1 MLKKSLYFFSL
12 LLNHVIAQPLSIDE
26 PTLINPSF
34 KVYLSVTGN
43 DTNIGDS
50 IQPLATFAAALSKIE
65 QLSSSAT
72 GNVYAEVVVF
82 PGTYYEI
89 FRQPL
94 NKFQVGQRNLNISL
108 RGKETVVLN
117 GTNLTVN
124 AGGGMIYL
132 LGSNIFVKNITVLHS
147 NENGVRFGYNYAGTV
162 INSHDVLIDGVTVS
176 ETAGHGILTGIGCL
190 NANGSSNLIPR
201 AKRFKIVNCHVY
213 NSVNYNT
220 PQSQWGS
227 AIKFWN
233 TSNNIALN
241 NHVHDNSGEGI
252 DFDFCDSAI
261 VKGNLLHDNYANIY
275 LDKIEYALIQQN
287 FIYNETKVVSG
298 ILTGLEAFT
307 SFITNHYIKD
317 VYIEN
322 NIILN
327 TLGINLWQ
335 GIYSAIQNGIYSNI
349 KIRHNTIIG
358 KQRGNGALV
367 SISHETFLGQ
377 PVSNFSIS
385 DVSVENNIMSAHPDS
400 LNNNKI
406 LSAPLNPQPGLT
418 TGNNLYNMNP
428 GFAYNSNTDQIN
440 SAITKFEPANQ
451 AVLNLT
457 PNSILNPEL
466 IKVVPYVITNDY
478 HGFSRNSIATNA
490 GAIEKNESIGINFTQ
505 RDDLVF
511 FPNPSNGFLKVK
523 EHKANSINKI
533 MAYDMKGL
541 LVFSMNT
548 FEFEPLDLR
557 NFKNGLYTFIVFT
570 KNGEVITNKIQIN
583 N

>member
-26 PTLINPSF
+26 PTLINPSL

-43 DTNIGDS
+43 DTNTGDS

-132 LGSNIFVKNITVLHS
+132 LGSNIFVKNIAVLHS

-162 INSHDVLIDGVTVS
+162 INSHDILIDGVTVS

-335 GIYSAIQNGIYSNI
+335 GIYSAIQNGIYNNI

-385 DVSVENNIMSAHPDS
+385 GVSVENNIMSAHPDS
-400 LNNNKI
+400 LNNNKV

-548 FEFEPLDLR
+548 FEFETLDLR